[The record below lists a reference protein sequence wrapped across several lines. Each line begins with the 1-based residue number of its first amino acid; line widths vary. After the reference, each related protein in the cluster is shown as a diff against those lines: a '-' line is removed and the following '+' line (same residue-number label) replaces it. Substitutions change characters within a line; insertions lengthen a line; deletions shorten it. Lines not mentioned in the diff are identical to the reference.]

1 VPKAYNQQRRSVAT
15 MSPRGSKFQSSMERE
30 YWTEA
35 LTEAEQELEAAPTRS
50 GLNAAAKKLMRPG
63 SGRRCAVARSRG

>member
-1 VPKAYNQQRRSVAT
+1 
-15 MSPRGSKFQSSMERE
+15 MERE

-63 SGRRCAVARSRG
+63 SAEVAGADRKHHHCDKACC